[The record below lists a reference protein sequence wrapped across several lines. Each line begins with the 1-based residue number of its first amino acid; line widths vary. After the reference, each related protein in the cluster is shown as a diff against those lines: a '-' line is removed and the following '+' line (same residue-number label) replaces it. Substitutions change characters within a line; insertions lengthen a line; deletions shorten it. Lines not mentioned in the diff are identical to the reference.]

1 MAKLWSLSKDH
12 APSTKNNRNSRKL
25 CCYLSSKGSWVV
37 VRQVIVNYKYHS
49 CQSSWEV
56 AAKRRHCAYVTS
68 IYKYQTNTNHPNH
81 HKLSLSKSP
90 LLLSFFPGLLP
101 LLCTQPIGMRL
112 FAAELPPWL
121 RQTLLSFCPCLRNKG
136 FNEAFS
142 GDTSKIMMSYSI
154 RGQMKTQ
161 LQHPTSGVFRWDEN
175 PWRLPNAPQQA
186 RFNQPGL
193 TWSMFSILAER

>member
-37 VRQVIVNYKYHS
+37 VCQVIVNYKYHS

-81 HKLSLSKSP
+81 HKLSQIVIVQVTAFTFFLSRAIATALHTTHWYAAFRGWTSTVAP
-90 LLLSFFPGLLP
+90 PDALELLSLPEKQRIQRGLLRWYIKNNDV
-101 LLCTQPIGMRL
+101 LLHKR
-112 FAAELPPWL
+112 A
-121 RQTLLSFCPCLRNKG
+121 
-136 FNEAFS
+136 
-142 GDTSKIMMSYSI
+142 
-154 RGQMKTQ
+154 
-161 LQHPTSGVFRWDEN
+161 DEN
-175 PWRLPNAPQQA
+175 TVAASNFRGVQMGWKPMEVAKCPSTGSL
-186 RFNQPGL
+186 
-193 TWSMFSILAER
+193 